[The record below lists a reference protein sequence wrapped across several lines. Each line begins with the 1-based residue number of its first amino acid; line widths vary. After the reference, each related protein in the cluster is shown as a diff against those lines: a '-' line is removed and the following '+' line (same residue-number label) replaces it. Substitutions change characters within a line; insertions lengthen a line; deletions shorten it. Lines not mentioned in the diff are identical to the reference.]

1 MLDLGFKV
9 ALSYLIG
16 SCVGSLIL
24 GRIFKKQD
32 IRTLGSGNAGAT
44 NAYRVYGKI
53 YGVAVLLI
61 DVAKG
66 FIAIKY
72 IAALDL
78 SIFPYKE
85 YYFAMLLCG
94 MAAFLGHLFPIWHN
108 YKGGK
113 GVATALGLVMALN
126 WKLAVLVLIFWIL
139 VLLVSKYVSIASASA
154 PFICTLIS
162 PYFVQTYFEIAWYLV
177 VSILIAYM
185 HRSNFQRIRDGTE
198 GKFL

>member
-1 MLDLGFKV
+1 MLDLGLKV

-24 GRIFKKQD
+24 GRIFSKQH

-66 FIAIKY
+66 FIAIKF
-72 IAALDL
+72 IASLNL
-78 SIFPYKE
+78 SIFPHE
-85 YYFAMLLCG
+85 EHYFAMLLCG

-126 WKLAVLVLIFWIL
+126 WKLGLLVLFFWVI
-139 VLLVSKYVSIASASA
+139 VLLVSKYVSVASTCA
-154 PFICTLIS
+154 PLMCTLIS
-162 PYFVQTYFEIAWYLV
+162 PYFVSTYYETAWYLII
-177 VSILIAYM
+177 SILIAYM
-185 HRSNFQRIRDGTE
+185 QRSNFQRIRDGTE

>member
-1 MLDLGFKV
+1 MLDLGLKV

-24 GRIFKKQD
+24 GRIFSKQD

-66 FIAIKY
+66 FIAIKF
-72 IAALDL
+72 IASLDL
-78 SIFPYKE
+78 SIFPYE
-85 YYFAMLLCG
+85 ENYFAMLLCG

-126 WKLAVLVLIFWIL
+126 WKLGLMVLFFWVI
-139 VLLVSKYVSIASASA
+139 VLLVSKYVSVASTCA
-154 PFICTLIS
+154 PLMCTLIS
-162 PYFVQTYFEIAWYLV
+162 PYFVSTYYETAWYLII
-177 VSILIAYM
+177 SILIAYM

>member
-1 MLDLGFKV
+1 MLDLGLKV

-16 SCVGSLIL
+16 SFVGSLIL
-24 GRIFKKQD
+24 GRIFSKQD

-66 FIAIKY
+66 FIAIKF
-72 IAALDL
+72 IASLNL
-78 SIFPYKE
+78 SIFPYE
-85 YYFAMLLCG
+85 ENYFAMLLCG

-126 WKLAVLVLIFWIL
+126 WKLGLMVLFFWII
-139 VLLVSKYVSIASASA
+139 VLLVSKYVSVASTCA
-154 PFICTLIS
+154 PLMCTLIS
-162 PYFVQTYFEIAWYLV
+162 PYFVSTYYETAWYLII
-177 VSILIAYM
+177 SILIAYM